1 MTAVE
6 KICCGLSY
14 LYVKLR
20 QSLKQLGQ
28 SLSVQ
33 RLWVGAHNSAGIPR
47 TLRTNGRTRNEKG
60 MVGREAWR
68 GNEEVHEAKAN
79 KKWRKEGMKNQ
90 KKNQSNVE
98 KERTK
103 ERKKEREK

>member
-1 MTAVE
+1 MFTLIQHILLDQEGGCTRKVMTAVE

-60 MVGREAWR
+60 VVGREA
-68 GNEEVHEAKAN
+68 
-79 KKWRKEGMKNQ
+79 
-90 KKNQSNVE
+90 
-98 KERTK
+98 
-103 ERKKEREK
+103 